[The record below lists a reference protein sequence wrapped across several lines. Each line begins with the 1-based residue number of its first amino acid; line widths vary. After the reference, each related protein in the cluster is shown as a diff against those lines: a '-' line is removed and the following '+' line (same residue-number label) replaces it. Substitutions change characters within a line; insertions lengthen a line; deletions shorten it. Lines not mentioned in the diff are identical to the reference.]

1 MAQLKDTTIS
11 GSLRVTDNIYSIINQ
26 FKILQAPTESNGS
39 TYGAGTN
46 GQILLS
52 NGTSV
57 YWGNISNLTGTLG
70 VAHGGTGAT
79 SFTANSVIM
88 SGSSTTDALTTR
100 AIYNRTT
107 AGNIEWTNASS
118 DGLYLLTK
126 NALAYWNGAYSGSSS
141 NLTTL
146 GASVTA
152 KNSFTVNNVNG
163 SATIIAA
170 SNNTTPVIKA
180 VDSGI
185 TNTDAHIAITICNTS
200 GRMGL
205 WTSGYYTA
213 ADRSSF
219 TGDGQWVIYRDV
231 NGKVVIPSMTSTTGV
246 VQIASGGT
254 GSSSVTGAKASLG
267 LGSSEQNFQVAN
279 YTGNDQHW
287 GIRAIVVN
295 NNNQYAGRRNALI
308 LTDSGLL
315 AYSSLPSDTSI
326 NNTIWA
332 LYATAEG
339 QIRFRVYTPPTDID
353 TNSATER
360 LFVKFAHA
368 PYNVGTIGS
377 STQPIY
383 MTQTGELAACNFKI
397 IYNASTPT
405 GTISEGTI
413 WLQPIS

>member
-11 GSLRVTDNIYSIINQ
+11 GSLRVTDNIYS
-26 FKILQAPTESNGS
+26 
-39 TYGAGTN
+39 TN
-46 GQILLS
+46 I
-52 NGTSV
+52 
-57 YWGNISNLTGTLG
+57 
-70 VAHGGTGAT
+70 
-79 SFTANSVIM
+79 TAA
-88 SGSSTTDALTTR
+88 D
-100 AIYNRTT
+100 
-107 AGNIEWTNASS
+107 
-118 DGLYLLTK
+118 
-126 NALAYWNGAYSGSSS
+126 
-141 NLTTL
+141 
-146 GASVTA
+146 
-152 KNSFTVNNVNG
+152 SFTVNNTDAGAV
-163 SATIIAA
+163 IAA
-170 SNNTTPVIKA
+170 KSVSTTPIIKA

-185 TNTDAHIAITICNTS
+185 TNTDAHIGITIGNTS

-219 TGDGQWVIYRDV
+219 TGDGQWMIYRDV

-254 GSSSVTGAKASLG
+254 GSSSVTGAKANLG
-267 LGSSEQNFQVAN
+267 LGMAEQNFQVVN
-279 YTGNDQHW
+279 NSGDEQHW
-287 GIRAIVVN
+287 GLRAVVQN
-295 NNNQYAGRRNALI
+295 NSAGTKHYVGRQNSLI
-308 LTDSGLL
+308 LTDTGLL
-315 AYSSLPSDTSI
+315 AYSSLPSDANI

-332 LYATAEG
+332 LYATAAG
-339 QIRFRVYTPPTDID
+339 QIRFRVYTPPTDVN
-353 TNSATER
+353 TNSATEL